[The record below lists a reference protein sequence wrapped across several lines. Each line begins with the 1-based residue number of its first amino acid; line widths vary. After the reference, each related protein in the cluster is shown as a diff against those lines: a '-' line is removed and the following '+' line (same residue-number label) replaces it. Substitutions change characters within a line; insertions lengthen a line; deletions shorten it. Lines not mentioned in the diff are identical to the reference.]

1 VRPWSGHG
9 ITARLLL
16 AFCRRLPSFRGKGR
30 IYRWAAALLPR
41 GELSLVSPAG
51 VRFRTLADDF
61 IGKTIAYE
69 GAYEPLSINRARAIM
84 RPGGV
89 FIDVGCNVGLY
100 TLSVGSLPGVE
111 TVAIDGSY
119 LALNRLSENLLR
131 NPGISAKVVSCG
143 LGPANEMV
151 CFELPVKRNLGTM
164 RIAKENGGPPSASR
178 FWVASTTLETVLE
191 RLATPRIRLLKID
204 VEGFELPVFKG
215 LNFDGPHRPENIIME
230 CDPLFPDALK
240 CFEFLVSNRYEAHT
254 VSGHPIPNLESIPEQ
269 NVWFRCGRS
278 KGPNAP

>member
-1 VRPWSGHG
+1 MRPWGGHG
-9 ITARLLL
+9 IAARLLL

-41 GELSLVSPAG
+41 GELSLVGPAG

-164 RIAKENGGPPSASR
+164 RIAKETDGPPSSSR
-178 FWVASTTLETVLE
+178 FWVASTTLDTVLE
-191 RLATPRIRLLKID
+191 RLTTSRVRLLKID

-215 LNFDGPHRPENIIME
+215 LDFDGPHRPENIIME
-230 CDPLFPDALK
+230 CDPLFPDAVE
-240 CFEFLVSNRYEAHT
+240 CFGFLLSKGYEARS
-254 VSGHPIPNLESIPEQ
+254 VSGESIQRPESTPEQ
-269 NVWFRCGRS
+269 NVWFRCARS
-278 KGPNAP
+278 TPP